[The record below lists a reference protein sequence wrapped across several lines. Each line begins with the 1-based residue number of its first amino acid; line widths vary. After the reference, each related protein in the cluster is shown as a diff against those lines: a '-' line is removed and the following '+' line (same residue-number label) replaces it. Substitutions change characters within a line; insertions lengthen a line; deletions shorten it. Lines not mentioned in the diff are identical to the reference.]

1 MLYPILRQ
9 IQPATLIKSQ
19 YAVTSAC
26 HFISC
31 FHLLSG
37 IQFPLNGI
45 LFPSCHRQNSYPLKL
60 KLTYLV
66 FFVNSCFRIFTFFP
80 AYSSHYPAYSSN
92 HLFSHPWQEAAQM
105 SLPVLLSVSRIQIL
119 IIFYQKKER
128 LVLLSGHLCHSFCLY
143 LSFLFSVFIGCF

>member
-1 MLYPILRQ
+1 MQLPLPVTLYPVFICCPEYYFLPVIVKILLRTPVKPE
-9 IQPATLIKSQ
+9 IA
-19 YAVTSAC
+19 AV
-26 HFISC
+26 
-31 FHLLSG
+31 
-37 IQFPLNGI
+37 
-45 LFPSCHRQNSYPLKL
+45 RQNSYSFKL

-80 AYSSHYPAYSSN
+80 AYSSHYPAYSSD